1 MTMYDHYLITGATGF
16 LGKTLTERLIKSGA
30 RVTALVL
37 ADDPLR
43 AELPAAVEPIFGDV
57 TDKASLQAFFDTI
70 QEPRRTCL
78 IHCAGMISVAT
89 RPPKELYQVNIRGT
103 KNITDFCLACHIAKL
118 VYVCSV
124 HALTERPR
132 GEVITEAAGYAMRR
146 ANGPYAKSKSFA
158 AGFVLDAARRGLPA
172 SIVLPS
178 GMIGPGD
185 TAGGAITRL
194 LLAFRCHR
202 LPAAVRGGYDFVDV
216 RDVAEGILAC
226 AERGTSGESYILSGH
241 YATIREILTLA
252 RHDTDYRLPR
262 IFLSPRS
269 AMRLAPL
276 FEKMSL
282 AKGQKPFFTPYSV
295 KVLASNG
302 FFSHQ
307 KAAEAFGYAP
317 RSLAAS
323 LRDTMAWLDSNE
335 DDKRQTRA

>member
-1 MTMYDHYLITGATGF
+1 
-16 LGKTLTERLIKSGA
+16 
-30 RVTALVL
+30 
-37 ADDPLR
+37 
-43 AELPAAVEPIFGDV
+43 
-57 TDKASLQAFFDTI
+57 
-70 QEPRRTCL
+70 
-78 IHCAGMISVAT
+78 
-89 RPPKELYQVNIRGT
+89 
-103 KNITDFCLACHIAKL
+103 
-118 VYVCSV
+118 
-124 HALTERPR
+124 
-132 GEVITEAAGYAMRR
+132 
-146 ANGPYAKSKSFA
+146 
-158 AGFVLDAARRGLPA
+158 
-172 SIVLPS
+172 
-178 GMIGPGD
+178 MIGPGD

>member
-16 LGKTLTERLIKSGA
+16 LGKTLTKRLIKSGA

-124 HALTERPR
+124 HALAERPR

-146 ANGPYAKSKSFA
+146 ADGPYAKSKSFA

-185 TAGGAITRL
+185 TAGGAITL
-194 LLAFRCHR
+194 SS
-202 LPAAVRGGYDFVDV
+202 
-216 RDVAEGILAC
+216 AC
-226 AERGTSGESYILSGH
+226 
-241 YATIREILTLA
+241 
-252 RHDTDYRLPR
+252 
-262 IFLSPRS
+262 LSPSSSSGSS
-269 AMRLAPL
+269 ARRL
-276 FEKMSL
+276 
-282 AKGQKPFFTPYSV
+282 
-295 KVLASNG
+295 
-302 FFSHQ
+302 
-307 KAAEAFGYAP
+307 
-317 RSLAAS
+317 
-323 LRDTMAWLDSNE
+323 
-335 DDKRQTRA
+335 

>member
-103 KNITDFCLACHIAKL
+103 KNITDFCLSCHIAKL

-132 GEVITEAAGYAMRR
+132 GEVITEAAGYAMRM
-146 ANGPYAKSKSFA
+146 ANGPYAKS
-158 AGFVLDAARRGLPA
+158 
-172 SIVLPS
+172 
-178 GMIGPGD
+178 
-185 TAGGAITRL
+185 
-194 LLAFRCHR
+194 
-202 LPAAVRGGYDFVDV
+202 
-216 RDVAEGILAC
+216 
-226 AERGTSGESYILSGH
+226 
-241 YATIREILTLA
+241 
-252 RHDTDYRLPR
+252 
-262 IFLSPRS
+262 
-269 AMRLAPL
+269 
-276 FEKMSL
+276 
-282 AKGQKPFFTPYSV
+282 
-295 KVLASNG
+295 
-302 FFSHQ
+302 
-307 KAAEAFGYAP
+307 
-317 RSLAAS
+317 
-323 LRDTMAWLDSNE
+323 
-335 DDKRQTRA
+335 

>member
-124 HALTERPR
+124 HALAERPR